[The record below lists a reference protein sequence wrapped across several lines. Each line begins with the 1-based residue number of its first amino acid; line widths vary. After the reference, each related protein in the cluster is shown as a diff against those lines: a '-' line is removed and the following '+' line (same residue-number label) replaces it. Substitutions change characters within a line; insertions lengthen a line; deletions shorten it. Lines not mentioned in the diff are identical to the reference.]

1 MRSNLTISQDIEVP
15 SPSNYSSN
23 TTENK
28 EEGSGRRLQGTIFE
42 TTSVGG
48 ATEIENSSYTT

>member
-1 MRSNLTISQDIEVP
+1 MPSNLTISQDIEVP
-15 SPSNYSSN
+15 SPSNHSSN

-42 TTSVGG
+42 TTSVGW
-48 ATEIENSSYTT
+48 AIETENASNTT